1 LFKLKG
7 SGVAKP
13 YPLIAAACAAALAGA
28 RVTPAAE
35 PGDNSVLQEVVVTA
49 NRREQDVLTV
59 PYNISALSGAQIEE
73 AGLKDLQ
80 SLTRMVPGLVSA
92 DLGPRANSTNSN
104 LIIRG
109 LNASDQG
116 SSYFGPNLA
125 VPLVSTYLDDVPLF
139 VNFNLADV
147 ERVEVLRGPQGTLYG
162 SGAVGGTVKLI
173 RHKPDLGAFSA
184 DFTADASS
192 TDHSMGA
199 SYSFDGIIN
208 IPLGDTLA
216 LRANAGY
223 SKLTGFIDG
232 THAARFDKTGQP
244 LLADPDNPLTSD
256 YLYQQI
262 NDVDSSNS
270 KYGRLSL
277 LWKPSERFN
286 VLADYTH
293 QKDHSGGFSWQDV
306 GFDYTTGEA
315 IPRQLYTTQQQI
327 PQQSLDR
334 TLDIGAL
341 TVSLDVGFAT
351 VTSSSSYYNN
361 RYDDVIDISS
371 GQQYYA
377 TLNPYYYGGYPRY
390 AAFNFDHSSDK
401 SFVEELRLVSKTG
414 GAWDYI
420 AGAFFR
426 DQKTELTDPETLP
439 GFAAWTHLPGS
450 ADTYNYYAGTAFN
463 TFADVVADRGGT
475 DPASLPADFFYNNIR
490 HTRFHDRA
498 IYGELTRHLT
508 DRWQITG
515 GVRQFWQSYDQSE
528 TQIYPFAGAAYSDTG
543 EDPLGTTTSEQ
554 SKSYRSHIWKL
565 NTSYEVSPELR
576 PYATFSEGFRHGGAN
591 SFKICPTDTLALGGC
606 EPSPQTAALIP
617 FQPDTAKN
625 YEVGMKGLIG
635 GRVRYSLSVYRV
647 DWNDIQLDAYAPV
660 TGIQIVVNG
669 KKARSQ
675 GVELEVEAALT
686 RELSATIGG
695 SYTDARLTED
705 FVRANFVGRDGDRLP
720 LVPKKQATAALDYV
734 LPLPDARD
742 VSMHVDMA
750 YRSDVNTSVNNLQY
764 DTTND
769 VIFENIYST
778 NFRHL
783 GGFTTLNANVGFQ
796 ATQQL
801 RVRLYCNNVTNQLGI
816 TTWAVA
822 RQPEQSTEYLTR
834 PRTVGMTLQYSFK
847 H

>member
-1 LFKLKG
+1 LA
-7 SGVAKP
+7 GVRAAP
-13 YPLIAAACAAALAGA
+13 AAAADTGDAA
-28 RVTPAAE
+28 T
-35 PGDNSVLQEVVVTA
+35 LQEVVVTA
-49 NRREQDVLTV
+49 NRREQDVLSV
-59 PYNISALSGAQIEE
+59 PYNITALSGAQIEE

-80 SLTRMVPGLVSA
+80 SLTHMVPGLVSA

-139 VNFNLADV
+139 VNFNLTDI

-173 RHKPDLGAFSA
+173 RHKPDLGVFSANFSA
-184 DFTADASS
+184 DTST

-199 SYSFDGIIN
+199 SYSFEGIIN
-208 IPLGDTLA
+208 IPLGDTVA

-223 SKLTGFIDG
+223 SKLNGFING
-232 THAARFDKTGQP
+232 THAARFDKSGQP
-244 LLADPDNPLTSD
+244 LLADPANPLTSD

-262 NDVDSSNS
+262 NDVDDSNS
-270 KYGRLSL
+270 KYGRVSL
-277 LWKPSERFN
+277 LWKPADAFS

-293 QKDHSGGFSWQDV
+293 QRDHSGGFSWQDV
-306 GFDYTTGEA
+306 GFDYTTGAA
-315 IPRQLYTTQQQI
+315 IPRQPYTTRQQI

-341 TVSLDVGFAT
+341 TVSVDVGFAT
-351 VTSSSSYYNN
+351 LTSSSSYYDN

-377 TLNPYYYGGYPRY
+377 TLSPYYYGGYPRY

-414 GAWDYI
+414 GPWDYI
-420 AGAFFR
+420 VGGFFR
-426 DQKTELTDPETLP
+426 NQKTELTDPETLP

-450 ADTYNYYAGTAFN
+450 ADAYNYYAGTVFN
-463 TFADVVADRGGT
+463 TFADVIADRNGT
-475 DPASLPADFFYNNIR
+475 DPSSLSPTDFFYNNIR

-498 IYGELTRHLT
+498 LYGELTRHLT
-508 DRWQITG
+508 QKWQVTG

-528 TQIYPFAGAAYSDTG
+528 TQIYPFAGAVYSDTG
-543 EDPLGTTTSEQ
+543 EDPLGTTTSAQ

-565 NTSYEVSPELR
+565 NSSYEIAPAARL
-576 PYATFSEGFRHGGAN
+576 YATFSEGFRHGGAN
-591 SFKICPTDTLALGGC
+591 SFKICPAGTQALGGC
-606 EPSPQTAALIP
+606 EPSPDTAALIP

-635 GRVRYSLSVYRV
+635 ERFRYTLSVYRV
-647 DWNDIQLDAYAPV
+647 DWHDIQLDAYAPV

-669 KKARSQ
+669 KDARSQ
-675 GVELEVEAALT
+675 GVEVEVQAALT

-695 SYTDARLTED
+695 SYTDARLTQD

-720 LVPKKQATAALDYV
+720 LVPRKQVTAALDYV
-734 LPLPDARD
+734 VPLPEDRD
-742 VSMHVDMA
+742 VSLHLDAA
-750 YRSDVNTSVNNLQY
+750 YRSDVNTSVNAMQF
-764 DTTND
+764 DTDNQAI
-769 VIFENIYST
+769 VENIYST

-783 GGFTTLNANVGFQ
+783 GGFTTLNANVGVQ
-796 ATQQL
+796 ATKQL

-816 TTWAVA
+816 TTWSVA
-822 RQPEQSTEYLTR
+822 RQPEQSTEYLSR
-834 PRTVGMTLQYSFK
+834 PRTVGLNLDYSFK
-847 H
+847 Q

>member
-1 LFKLKG
+1 
-7 SGVAKP
+7 VAKP
-13 YPLIAAACAAALAGA
+13 NPLIAAACAAALAGS
-28 RVTPAAE
+28 RSVHAADTSDS
-35 PGDNSVLQEVVVTA
+35 PVLQEVVVTA
-49 NRREQDVLTV
+49 NRREENVLTV
-59 PYNISALSGAQIEE
+59 PYNISAISAQQIE
-73 AGLKDLQ
+73 ASGVKDLQ

-92 DLGPRANSTNSN
+92 DLGPRVNSTNSN

-125 VPLVSTYLDDVPLF
+125 VPLVSTYIDDVPLF
-139 VNFNLADV
+139 VNFNLTDI

-173 RHKPDLGAFSA
+173 RHKPDLGVFSA
-184 DFTADASS
+184 QVTADTSG
-192 TDHSMGA
+192 TDHSSGA

-208 IPLGDTLA
+208 IPLGETVA

-232 THAARFDKTGQP
+232 VHAARFDQSGQP

-262 NDVDSSNS
+262 NGVDSSNS
-270 KYGRLSL
+270 KYGRVSL
-277 LWKPSERFN
+277 LWKPANEFN
-286 VLADYTH
+286 VLVDYTH

-306 GFDYTTGEA
+306 AFDYTTGDP
-315 IPRQLYTTQQQI
+315 IRRPLYTTRQLI

-334 TLDIGAL
+334 TLDVGAV
-341 TVSLDVGFAT
+341 TVSVDAGFAT
-351 VTSSSSYYNN
+351 LTSSSSYYDN

-401 SFVEELRLVSKTG
+401 SFVQELRLVSKTG

-420 AGAFFR
+420 VGGFYR
-426 DQKTELTDPETLP
+426 DEKSVLTDPETLP

-450 ADTYNYYAGTAFN
+450 ADAYNYYAGTAFN
-463 TFADVVADRGGT
+463 TFADVIADRSGT
-475 DPASLPADFFYNNIR
+475 DPASLSPTDFFYNNIR

-508 DRWQITG
+508 SKWQVTG

-528 TQIYPFAGAAYSDTG
+528 TQIYPFAGAAFSDSG
-543 EDPLGTTTSEQ
+543 EDPLGATTSEQ
-554 SKSYRSHIWKL
+554 SKSYRSHLWKL
-565 NTSYEVSPELR
+565 NTSYEISPAAR
-576 PYATFSEGFRHGGAN
+576 AYATFSEGFRHGGAN
-591 SFKICPTDTLALGGC
+591 SFKICPADTLALGGC
-606 EPSPQTAALIP
+606 EPAPETAALIP

-625 YEVGMKGLIG
+625 YEIGVKGLIG
-635 GRVRYSLSVYRV
+635 GRIRYSLSVYRV
-647 DWNDIQLDAYAPV
+647 EWHDIQLDAYAPV

-669 KKARSQ
+669 KDARSH
-675 GVELEVEAALT
+675 GVELEVQAALT
-686 RELSATIGG
+686 NELSATVGG
-695 SYTDARLTED
+695 SYTDAHLTED
-705 FVRANFVGRDGDRLP
+705 FVKANFVGQAGNRLP
-720 LVPKKQATAALDYV
+720 LVPKKQLTAALDYV
-734 LPLPDARD
+734 VPLPEDRD
-742 VSMHVDMA
+742 FSLHVDAA

-764 DTTND
+764 DVAND
-769 VIFENIYST
+769 VIVENIYST

-783 GGFTTLNANVGFQ
+783 GGFTTVNASVGFQ
-796 ATQQL
+796 ATRQL
-801 RVRLYCNNVTNQLGI
+801 KVRLYCNNVTNQLGI
-816 TTWAVA
+816 TTWSVG
-822 RQPEQSTEYLTR
+822 RQPEQSSEYLTR
-834 PRTVGMTLQYSFK
+834 PRTAGINLEYSFTR
-847 H
+847 